1 MNKKEYLISVI
12 IPVYNFS
19 LYLEQTIES
28 IVN

>member
-12 IPVYNFS
+12 TPVYNVS